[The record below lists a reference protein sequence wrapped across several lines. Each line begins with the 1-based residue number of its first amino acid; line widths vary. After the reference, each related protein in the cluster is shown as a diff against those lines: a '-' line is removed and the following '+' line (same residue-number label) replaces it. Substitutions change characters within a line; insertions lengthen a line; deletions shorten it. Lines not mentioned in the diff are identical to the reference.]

1 MNAVPLP
8 LLLALLLPA
17 SAPTR
22 PATPDLA
29 SAISAAAGTKGPA
42 WIAWEVPVSDPG
54 SHVCCYDTL
63 DGFERGPRMSG
74 RCTLEKER
82 SWTMSRGGENEG
94 NVLPGADDHRALVV
108 LVRMENGAVER
119 VRSVSD
125 DCPVDPGDVPVVVL
139 TGVRPAESVAFLA
152 ALPRGGTRKKDGALA
167 ALSLHA
173 DPAAIPALIDLA
185 RHDASDHVRGQSLFW
200 LAQRAGTKAVGAIT
214 DAIAN
219 DPETEVK
226 VRAVFA
232 LSQLPKDEGVPLLI
246 DVARRHRN
254 PAVRKKAMF
263 WLGQSKDP
271 RALAFIE
278 EVLLK

>member
-1 MNAVPLP
+1 MTGA
-8 LLLALLLPA
+8 ALLLGLIFEVSGP
-17 SAPTR
+17 PR

-29 SAISAAAGTKGPA
+29 SAVAAAAGTKGPV
-42 WIAWEVPVSDPG
+42 WIAWEVPVANPD
-54 SHVCCYDTL
+54 SHSCCYSTL
-63 DGFERGPRMSG
+63 DSFDRGARMTG
-74 RCTLEKER
+74 RCVLEGDR
-82 SWTMSRGGENEG
+82 SWTMSNGGENG
-94 NVLPGADDHRALVV
+94 NALVDPDEHRMLVV
-108 LVRMENGAVER
+108 LVRMEDGKVVR
-119 VRSVSD
+119 VRSVSE
-125 DCPVDPGDVPVVVL
+125 DCPVDTGSVPARLL
-139 TGVRPAESVAFLA
+139 TGVKPAESVAFLA
-152 ALPRGGTRKKDGALA
+152 SLARRGTGGKKEGVLA
-167 ALSLHA
+167 ALASHA

-200 LAQRAGTKAVGAIT
+200 LAQRAGRKAVGAIT

-246 DVARRHRN
+246 DLARRNRN